1 MRFFC
6 FLICFSFLTAKD
18 IKKDIETYL
27 DLLPTI
33 EAAIVQVNPN
43 GDCMNGKIFIDRKKK
58 KLKLIYPKINQ
69 TIVVTDDTLYLQEE
83 KDGDVQSMN
92 ASYTP
97 AGLLLQSRIR
107 FGKDVFVKD
116 FQHTEKDALITL
128 TDAEDGGHGSMT
140 MSFQIEPF
148 IKLTGWIV
156 VDMQGNTTQVAVEN
170 LKGGITF
177 ASHTFDKPREK
188 K

>member
-6 FLICFSFLTAKD
+6 FLICFSFLAAKD

-33 EAAIVQVNPN
+33 EASIIQINPD
-43 GDCMNGKIFIDRKKK
+43 GACMKGKIYIDRKKK
-58 KLKLIYPKINQ
+58 QLKLIYPDIHQ
-69 TIVVTDDTLYLQEE
+69 TIVVKNDTLYLQEE
-83 KDGDVQSMN
+83 KDGEVQSMN

-116 FQHTEKDALITL
+116 FQHTQKDALITL
-128 TDAEDGGHGSMT
+128 TDDEDGGHGSMT
-140 MSFQIEPF
+140 MGFQTDPF
-148 IKLTGWIV
+148 IKLTGWVV

-177 ASHTFDKPREK
+177 SPNTFDKPK
-188 K
+188 AK